1 MENLGIVFVLAVG
14 VGFFCGAMLGL
25 AAVGEVLERIMNHES
40 RTVDELRNIE
50 TLRRDQVA
58 LNQRLAETRESHKVL
73 KAVLHHDLYA

>member
-1 MENLGIVFVLAVG
+1 MENLGIIFVLAVG
-14 VGFFCGAMLGL
+14 VGFFCGAMVGL
-25 AAVGEVLERIMNHES
+25 AAVGEVLARVMDHEQ

-58 LNQRLAETRESHKVL
+58 LNQRIAESRESYKVL